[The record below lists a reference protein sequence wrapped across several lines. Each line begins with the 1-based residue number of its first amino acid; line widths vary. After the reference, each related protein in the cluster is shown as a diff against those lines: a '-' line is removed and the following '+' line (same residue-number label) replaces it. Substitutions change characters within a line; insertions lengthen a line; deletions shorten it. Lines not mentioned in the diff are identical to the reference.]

1 MGYKIRSVN
10 LETVCGIT
18 SKLPENRRCEAAFAG
33 KSNVGKS
40 SLINALMERKSYA
53 RISSQPGKTQTI
65 NYYRI
70 NEGENREDF
79 APDCYLVDL
88 PGYGYANAS
97 VEVKAKWG
105 KMIERYLHTS
115 GMLKSVF
122 LLVDIRHAP
131 SANDR
136 LMYSWVVESGRV
148 PVIIATKKDKIKRS
162 QLQGALKAIRAAQAK
177 GNKVFLCT
185 GRNPDML
192 KPLLR
197 FGFDGY
203 VGAAGGYVVVDD
215 EVIYDQPM
223 TKEDTELALE
233 LLHKNGVFCTVEGVD
248 GSWGDENLGE
258 FLAGQ
263 GEGNSEI
270 ERWRKALASNL
281 HILPMSQYDGRP
293 VFKVVIMCL
302 KMEQLDEAKAALED
316 RYDFVVQ
323 DVPAHGCV
331 NGELINRAFDKGRG
345 IIRVC
350 EKLGVPVAN
359 SYSFGDS
366 MNDLAAIQA
375 AGYSVCMEN
384 GSETLK
390 KYCDMVCPSVDDD
403 GIAKAFEQLGLV

>member
-1 MGYKIRSVN
+1 MPD
-10 LETVCGIT
+10 T
-18 SKLPENRRCEAAFAG
+18 KLIFLDIDGTLVRA
-33 KSNVGKS
+33 
-40 SLINALMERKSYA
+40 
-53 RISSQPGKTQTI
+53 
-65 NYYRI
+65 
-70 NEGENREDF
+70 GENTP
-79 APDCYLVDL
+79 PD
-88 PGYGYANAS
+88 S
-97 VEVKAKWG
+97 
-105 KMIERYLHTS
+105 
-115 GMLKSVF
+115 
-122 LLVDIRHAP
+122 
-131 SANDR
+131 
-136 LMYSWVVESGRV
+136 
-148 PVIIATKKDKIKRS
+148 
-162 QLQGALKAIRAAQAK
+162 ALKAIRAAQAK

-192 KPLLR
+192 KPLLK

-223 TKEDTELALE
+223 TKEDTELVLE

-281 HILPMSQYDGRP
+281 HILRMSQDDGRP

>member
-1 MGYKIRSVN
+1 MGDK
-10 LETVCGIT
+10 
-18 SKLPENRRCEAAFAG
+18 KLIFLDIDGTLTPAG
-33 KSNVGKS
+33 SNV
-40 SLINALMERKSYA
+40 
-53 RISSQPGKTQTI
+53 P
-65 NYYRI
+65 
-70 NEGENREDF
+70 
-79 APDCYLVDL
+79 P
-88 PGYGYANAS
+88 
-97 VEVKAKWG
+97 
-105 KMIERYLHTS
+105 
-115 GMLKSVF
+115 
-122 LLVDIRHAP
+122 
-131 SANDR
+131 
-136 LMYSWVVESGRV
+136 ES
-148 PVIIATKKDKIKRS
+148 
-162 QLQGALKAIRAAQAK
+162 ALKAIRGAQAK
-177 GNKVFLCT
+177 GHKVFLCT
-185 GRNPDML
+185 GRNRGML
-192 KPLLR
+192 APVLKY
-197 FGFDGY
+197 GFDGFI
-203 VGAAGGYVVVDD
+203 GSAGGFIMVDGQ
-215 EVIYDQPM
+215 VIYDQPM
-223 TKEDTELALE
+223 DHEQFELALNA
-233 LLHKNGVFCTVEGVD
+233 LHESGVFCTIEGRD
-248 GSWGDENLGE
+248 QTYGDENLGE
-258 FLAGQ
+258 FLKSASG
-263 GEGNSEI
+263 GNSEI

-375 AGYSVCMEN
+375 AGYSVCMAN

>member
-1 MGYKIRSVN
+1 MPD
-10 LETVCGIT
+10 T
-18 SKLPENRRCEAAFAG
+18 KLIFLDIDGTLVRA
-33 KSNVGKS
+33 
-40 SLINALMERKSYA
+40 
-53 RISSQPGKTQTI
+53 
-65 NYYRI
+65 
-70 NEGENREDF
+70 GENTP
-79 APDCYLVDL
+79 PD
-88 PGYGYANAS
+88 S
-97 VEVKAKWG
+97 
-105 KMIERYLHTS
+105 
-115 GMLKSVF
+115 
-122 LLVDIRHAP
+122 
-131 SANDR
+131 
-136 LMYSWVVESGRV
+136 
-148 PVIIATKKDKIKRS
+148 
-162 QLQGALKAIRAAQAK
+162 ALKAIRAAQAK

-192 KPLLR
+192 KPLLK

-223 TKEDTELALE
+223 TKEDTELALK

-366 MNDLAAIQA
+366 MNDLPLIEASDVSYTFPYAPKEVQERVTKVVPTIVEA
-375 AGYSVCMEN
+375 LEDSMREEV
-384 GSETLK
+384 
-390 KYCDMVCPSVDDD
+390 
-403 GIAKAFEQLGLV
+403 